1 MNLVGSEALVKS
13 GVINTVV
20 FPSFKFSSDDDAAPI
35 WPPSPM
41 VRSEFSQHLS
51 IHHPS
56 HAPKHC
62 SLDQAAV
69 YIYTRGTAEKMYL
82 QIKHKIKKLSLN
94 PKLCVS
100 T

>member
-41 VRSEFSQHLS
+41 VRSEFSQHLF
-51 IHHPS
+51 IHHLS
-56 HAPKHC
+56 YAPKHC

-69 YIYTRGTAEKMYL
+69 YIYSGYSRKD
-82 QIKHKIKKLSLN
+82 
-94 PKLCVS
+94 VS
-100 T
+100 TNQTQDKETKFES

>member
-69 YIYTRGTAEKMYL
+69 YIYIYSGYSRKD
-82 QIKHKIKKLSLN
+82 
-94 PKLCVS
+94 VS
-100 T
+100 TNQKQDKETKFES

>member
-56 HAPKHC
+56 YAPKHC

-69 YIYTRGTAEKMYL
+69 YIYSGYSRKD
-82 QIKHKIKKLSLN
+82 
-94 PKLCVS
+94 VS
-100 T
+100 TNQKQDKETKFES